1 MTERKPPDM
10 SFRSW
15 IDQQIDEAAERGAF
29 ADLPGA
35 GKPLPGQ
42 GDEDAAQ
49 AWLREYVRREGVPPE
64 EFLPVPLKLR
74 RERERLA
81 EAAPRLPSEQSVREA
96 AAELNER
103 ITQWRRI
110 PLGPPIFVPLADAE
124 ELAGRWRAA
133 QPLGPP
139 ATAGARDPEPGGRRR
154 RWRRGRPGPGQDGE
168 VMISSATHRATPAG

>member
-35 GKPLPGQ
+35 GKPLPNK
-42 GDEDAAQ
+42 GDEDAAE
-49 AWLREYVRREGVPPE
+49 AWLREYVRREGVSAE

-74 RERERLA
+74 KERERLA
-81 EAAPRLPSEQSVREA
+81 DAAPGLPSEQAVREA

-103 ITQWRRI
+103 ILKWRRI

-124 ELAGRWRAA
+124 DLARRWREARPA
-133 QPLGPP
+133 GPP
-139 ATAGARDPEPGGRRR
+139 PAAAGARRAEPGGRRR
-154 RWRRGRPGPGQDGE
+154 WWRRGRPGRP
-168 VMISSATHRATPAG
+168 